1 MARDS
6 LRILLLEDVAMD
18 AEIIEYELRKAS
30 IAFETRRVD
39 TGEAFDASLHEF
51 RPDVILSDYT
61 LPRFDGMAALERAR
75 AWGPT
80 VPFII
85 VTGSINEETAVRCMK
100 AGATDYL
107 LKNNLA
113 RIGPAIEA
121 ALERESARGERRLAQ
136 AALRR
141 SEANLRAIFDN
152 TLQAFILAD
161 RSGRIQALNA
171 VAARY
176 ALQLTGDPL
185 LEGDEIPDF
194 AHVGGGFRRALAGER
209 VTEQRSIMGR
219 DGVERFYEATCTPV
233 VDDHRGV
240 IGVCLSAV
248 DITERRHVEENLRRA
263 ERMQAT
269 GRLAGGVAHEVNNM
283 MTAVMGF
290 ADFLLR
296 SLSDGDQRRADVLE
310 ILKAARRAA
319 DVTRQLLAFSR
330 QQFLRPRV
338 LELNELVAG
347 LEPMLRRSLG
357 ECHELTIR
365 LAPDIGCVRADP
377 SQIEQV
383 LLNLALNARDAMPS
397 GGRILVE
404 TDLAMLDSAYAA
416 RHPAMYFPTGPYL
429 LLAVS
434 DSGHG
439 MDAATL
445 ARIFEP
451 FFTTK
456 AVGQGTG
463 LGLSTAYGIVKQSN
477 GFIWA
482 YSEPGEGTTFKVYLP
497 RVGAAADAVDDTVAA
512 PARGGEESILIVEDE
527 EVVRDLACRSLRGYG
542 YTVLEA
548 RNGAEALA
556 LVGRNGRT
564 LDLVLTDLAMPEM
577 GGRELAARL
586 AELVPELPVLYMSGY
601 TGEDIVARGLLAP
614 GAPLQPKPFT
624 PEILAAKVR
633 QMLDARVS
641 PVGQESV

>member
-1 MARDS
+1 MPRDS

-18 AEIIEYELRKAS
+18 AEIVEYELRKAN
-30 IAFETRRVD
+30 IAFETLRVD
-39 TGEAFDASLHEF
+39 TGEAFEASLGSF
-51 RPDVILSDYT
+51 RPDLILSDYT

-75 AWGPT
+75 RWAPT
-80 VPFII
+80 IPFII

-113 RIGPAIEA
+113 RIGPAIES
-121 ALERESARGERRLAQ
+121 ALERESAKGERRLAE

-161 RSGRIQALNA
+161 RSGRIQAMNA
-171 VAARY
+171 VAARFVHD
-176 ALQLTGDPL
+176 LLGDPVA
-185 LEGDEIPDF
+185 EGDEVPEF
-194 AHVGGGFRRALAGER
+194 AHAGDGFRRALAGER
-209 VTEQRSIMGR
+209 VTEERSIVGR
-219 DGVERFYEATCTPV
+219 DGRERFYEATCTPV
-233 VDDHRGV
+233 VDDPRGV

-290 ADFLLR
+290 GEFLLR
-296 SLSDGDQRRADVLE
+296 SLDEADDRRADVQE
-310 ILKAARRAA
+310 ILKAAHRAA

-330 QQFLRPRV
+330 QQFLQPRV
-338 LELNELVAG
+338 LDLNGLVAG
-347 LEPMLRRSLG
+347 LEPMLRRSLR
-357 ECHELTIR
+357 ENHRLTIR
-365 LAPDIGCVRADP
+365 LTPDICCVRADA

-383 LLNLALNARDAMPS
+383 ILNLAFNARDAMPD
-397 GGRILVE
+397 GGRILIE
-404 TDLAMLDSAYAA
+404 TDGAELDPAYAA
-416 RHPAMYFPTGPYL
+416 RHPTLHLPTGPYL
-429 LLAVS
+429 MLAVS

-439 MDAATL
+439 MEPATL

-456 AVGQGTG
+456 PVGQGTG
-463 LGLSTAYGIVKQSN
+463 LGLSTAYGIVKQSS

-497 RVGAAADAVDDTVAA
+497 RAAMQADSQCTPVPAA
-512 PARGGEESILIVEDE
+512 PEGGAETVLVVEDE
-527 EVVRDLACRSLRGYG
+527 AVVRDLACRSLRHFG

-548 RNGAEALA
+548 RHGAEALA
-556 LVGRNGRT
+556 LVQQNGRT
-564 LDLVLTDLAMPEM
+564 INLVLTDLAMPEM
-577 GGRELAARL
+577 GGRELASRL
-586 AELVPELPVLYMSGY
+586 AVVAPELPVLYMSGY
-601 TGEDIVARGLLAP
+601 TGEDIEARGLLPP
-614 GAPLQPKPFT
+614 GSPLQTKPFS
-624 PEILAAKVR
+624 PEVLAARVR
-633 QMLDARVS
+633 QVLDARVRLAERAS
-641 PVGQESV
+641 T

>member
-1 MARDS
+1 MSRDS

-30 IAFETRRVD
+30 IAFETLRVD
-39 TGEAFDASLHEF
+39 TGEAFDASLDAF

-75 AWGPT
+75 RWAPT

-121 ALERESARGERRLAQ
+121 ALERESARGERRQAE

-141 SEANLRAIFDN
+141 SEANLRALFDN

-161 RSGRIQALNA
+161 RSGRIQAMNA
-171 VAARY
+171 VAARFIHD
-176 ALQLTGDPL
+176 LIGDPVA
-185 LEGDEIPDF
+185 EGDELPEF
-194 AHVGGGFRRALAGER
+194 AYAGEGYRRALAGER
-209 VTEQRSIMGR
+209 VTEERSIVGR
-219 DGVERFYEATCTPV
+219 DGLERVFEATCTPV
-233 VDDHRGV
+233 VDGSRGV

-248 DITERRHVEENLRRA
+248 DITGRRHVEEHLRRA
-263 ERMQAT
+263 ERLQAT
-269 GRLAGGVAHEVNNM
+269 GRLAGGVAHDVNNM

-290 ADFLLR
+290 GEFLLR
-296 SLSDGDQRRADVLE
+296 SREESDGRRADVQE
-310 ILKAARRAA
+310 IVTAARRAA

-338 LELNELVAG
+338 LDLNALVAG
-347 LEPMLRRSLG
+347 LEPMLRRSLR
-357 ECHELTIR
+357 ENHRLTIR
-365 LAPDIGCVRADP
+365 LTPDIGCVRADP
-377 SQIEQV
+377 SQVEQV
-383 LLNLALNARDAMPS
+383 VLNLALNARDAMPE
-397 GGRILVE
+397 GGRILLE
-404 TDLAMLDSAYAA
+404 TDVVELDPAYAA
-416 RHPAMYFPTGPYL
+416 RHPTLHLPTGPYL
-429 LLAVS
+429 MLAVS

-439 MDAATL
+439 MDGATL

-456 AVGQGTG
+456 PVGQGTG
-463 LGLSTAYGIVKQSN
+463 LGLSTAYGIVKQSS

-497 RVGAAADAVDDTVAA
+497 QVAVRADLPGTAAATAPEGGTETV
-512 PARGGEESILIVEDE
+512 LIVEDE
-527 EVVRDLACRSLRGYG
+527 EVVRDLASRALREFGYS
-542 YTVLEA
+542 VLEA
-548 RNGAEALA
+548 RHGAEALA
-556 LVGRNGRT
+556 LVQRNGRP

-577 GGRELAARL
+577 GGRELARRL
-586 AELVPELPVLYMSGY
+586 AEVAPELPVLFMSGY
-601 TGEDIVARGLLAP
+601 TGEDIEARGLLPP
-614 GAPLQPKPFT
+614 GSPLQTKPFS
-624 PEILAAKVR
+624 PEMLAARVR
-633 QMLDARVS
+633 QLLDARVRLDRA
-641 PVGQESV
+641 VT

>member
-1 MARDS
+1 MSRDS

-18 AEIIEYELRKAS
+18 AEIIEYELRKAN
-30 IAFETRRVD
+30 IAFETLRVD
-39 TGEAFDASLHEF
+39 TGEAFDASLGTF

-75 AWGPT
+75 RWGPT

-113 RIGPAIEA
+113 RIGPAIES
-121 ALERESARGERRLAQ
+121 ALERESAQDERRQAE

-171 VAARY
+171 VAARF
-176 ALQLTGDPL
+176 AADLLGDPL
-185 LEGDEIPDF
+185 AEGDEIPDF
-194 AHVGGGFRRALAGER
+194 AHAGDGFRRALAGER
-209 VTEQRSIMGR
+209 VTDERSIMGR
-219 DGVERFYEATCTPV
+219 DGLERFYETTCTPV

-290 ADFLLR
+290 AEFLLR
-296 SLSDGDQRRADVLE
+296 SLEEKDARRADVQE
-310 ILKAARRAA
+310 ILRAARRAA

-330 QQFLRPRV
+330 QQFLQPRV
-338 LELNELVAG
+338 LDLNTLVAG
-347 LEPMLRRSLG
+347 LEPMLRRSLR
-357 ECHELTIR
+357 ENHRLTIR
-365 LAPDIGCVRADP
+365 LSPGIGCVRADA

-383 LLNLALNARDAMPS
+383 VLNLALNARDAMPS
-397 GGRILVE
+397 GGRILIE
-404 TDLAMLDSAYAA
+404 TELTELDPAYAT
-416 RHPAMYFPTGPYL
+416 RHPSMHLPMGPYL
-429 LLAVS
+429 MLAVS

-439 MDAATL
+439 MEPATL

-456 AVGQGTG
+456 PVGQGTG

-497 RVGAAADAVDDTVAA
+497 RLESAADTLQAALPVAPEGGTETV
-512 PARGGEESILIVEDE
+512 LIVEDE
-527 EVVRDLACRSLRGYG
+527 EVVRDLAGRTLREFG

-548 RNGAEALA
+548 RQGVEALA
-556 LVGRNGRT
+556 LVQQNGRK

-577 GGRELAARL
+577 GGRELASRL
-586 AELVPELPVLYMSGY
+586 AALAPGLPILYMSGY
-601 TGEDIVARGLLAP
+601 TGDDIEARGLLPP
-614 GAPLQPKPFT
+614 GSPLQPKPFT
-624 PEILAAKVR
+624 PEMLAAKVR
-633 QMLDARVS
+633 QLLDAVRLAGRE
-641 PVGQESV
+641 PA

>member
-1 MARDS
+1 MSRES

-18 AEIIEYELRKAS
+18 AEIVEYELRKAN

-39 TGEAFDASLHEF
+39 TGEAFDASLGEF

-61 LPRFDGMAALERAR
+61 LPRFDGMAALARAR
-75 AWGPT
+75 QWAPT
-80 VPFII
+80 IPFII

-113 RIGPAIEA
+113 RIGPAIES
-121 ALERESARGERRLAQ
+121 ALERESARGERRQAE

-152 TLQAFILAD
+152 ALQAFILAD
-161 RSGRIQALNA
+161 RAGHIQALNA
-171 VAARY
+171 VAARF
-176 ALQLTGDPL
+176 AFDLLGDPL
-185 LEGDEIPDF
+185 AEGDEIPDF
-194 AHVGGGFRRALAGER
+194 AHAEDGFRRALAGER
-209 VTEQRSIMGR
+209 VTAERSITGR
-219 DGVERFYEATCTPV
+219 DGLERYYETTCTPV

-290 ADFLLR
+290 AEFLLR
-296 SLSDGDQRRADVLE
+296 SLADGDTRRSDVQE
-310 ILKAARRAA
+310 ILKAAQRAA

-330 QQFLRPRV
+330 QQFLQPRV
-338 LELNELVAG
+338 LELNGLVAG
-347 LEPMLRRSLG
+347 LEPMLRRSLR
-357 ECHELTIR
+357 ENHRLTIR
-365 LAPDIGCVRADP
+365 LGPATGCVRADA

-383 LLNLALNARDAMPS
+383 VLNLALNARDAMPG
-397 GGRILVE
+397 GGRILIE
-404 TDLAMLDSAYAA
+404 TDLAELDPAYAS
-416 RHPAMYFPTGPYL
+416 RHPNLHLPTGPYL
-429 LLAVS
+429 MLAVS

-439 MDAATL
+439 MEPATL

-456 AVGQGTG
+456 PVGQGTG

-497 RVGAAADAVDDTVAA
+497 HVSTEAESDCAAVPTAPEGGTEAV
-512 PARGGEESILIVEDE
+512 LIVEDE
-527 EVVRDLACRSLRGYG
+527 AVVRELASRSLREFG

-548 RNGAEALA
+548 RHGVEALA
-556 LVGRNGRT
+556 LVQKNGRR

-577 GGRELAARL
+577 GGRELASRL
-586 AELVPELPVLYMSGY
+586 AVVAPELPVLYMSGY
-601 TGEDIVARGLLAP
+601 TGEDIEARGLLPP
-614 GAPLQPKPFT
+614 GSPLQTKPFS
-624 PEILAAKVR
+624 PETLAARVR
-633 QMLDARVS
+633 QILDARLR
-641 PVGQESV
+641 PAGQGSA

>member
-1 MARDS
+1 MSRDS

-18 AEIIEYELRKAS
+18 AEIVEYELRKAN
-30 IAFETRRVD
+30 IAFETLRVD
-39 TGEAFDASLHEF
+39 TGEAFEASLGTF
-51 RPDVILSDYT
+51 QPDLILSDYT

-75 AWGPT
+75 RWAPT

-113 RIGPAIEA
+113 RIGPAIES
-121 ALERESARGERRLAQ
+121 ALERESAMGERRLAE

-161 RSGRIQALNA
+161 RWGRIHAMNA
-171 VAARY
+171 VAARFVHD
-176 ALQLTGDPL
+176 LVGDPVA
-185 LEGDEIPDF
+185 EGDEIPEFVHASDAF
-194 AHVGGGFRRALAGER
+194 GRALAGER
-209 VTEQRSIMGR
+209 VTEERSIVGR
-219 DGVERFYEATCTPV
+219 DGLERFYEATCTPV
-233 VDDHRGV
+233 LDDSRGV

-290 ADFLLR
+290 GEFLLR
-296 SLSDGDQRRADVLE
+296 SLEEGDTRRADVQE
-310 ILKAARRAA
+310 ILKAAHRAA

-330 QQFLRPRV
+330 QQFLQPRV
-338 LELNELVAG
+338 LDLNALVAG
-347 LEPMLRRSLG
+347 LEPMLRRSLR
-357 ECHELTIR
+357 ENHRLTIR
-365 LAPDIGCVRADP
+365 LTPDIGCVRADA
-377 SQIEQV
+377 SQVEQV
-383 LLNLALNARDAMPS
+383 ILNLAFNARDAMPE
-397 GGRILVE
+397 GGRILLE
-404 TDLAMLDSAYAA
+404 TDVAELDPAYAA
-416 RHPAMYFPTGPYL
+416 RHPTLHLPTGPYL
-429 LLAVS
+429 MLAVS

-439 MDAATL
+439 MEPATL

-456 AVGQGTG
+456 PVGQGTG
-463 LGLSTAYGIVKQSN
+463 LGLSTAYGIVKQSS

-497 RVGAAADAVDDTVAA
+497 RVAVQADTECAPVPVVPEGGAETV
-512 PARGGEESILIVEDE
+512 LVVEDE
-527 EVVRDLACRSLRGYG
+527 TVVRDLACRSLRHFG

-548 RNGAEALA
+548 RHGAEALE
-556 LVGRNGRT
+556 LVERNGRT

-577 GGRELAARL
+577 GGRELALRL
-586 AELVPELPVLYMSGY
+586 ARVAPGLPVLYMSGY
-601 TGEDIVARGLLAP
+601 TGEDIEARGLLPP
-614 GAPLQPKPFT
+614 GSPLQTKPFS
-624 PEILAAKVR
+624 PEVLAARVR
-633 QMLDARVS
+633 QVLDARVR
-641 PVGQESV
+641 PAGRALT